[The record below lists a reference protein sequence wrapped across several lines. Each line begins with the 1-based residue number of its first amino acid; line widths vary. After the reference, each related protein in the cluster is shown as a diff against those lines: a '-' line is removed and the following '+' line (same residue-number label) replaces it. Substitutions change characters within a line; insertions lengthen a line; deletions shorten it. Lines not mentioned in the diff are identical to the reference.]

1 MIEVSG
7 RASPQTGTTAL
18 SRPWLGT
25 QGLPAKAPSS
35 PPSPWNLRQAPPRR
49 LVDGHGDGKT
59 DPHDYSSEPF
69 HRRICWDAPQLD
81 QVPPTHNPQWINK
94 QTKFRNATLLKTPS
108 ETTRL
113 FLWEVPPESQRLHR
127 ADKVA
132 SLPWV
137 QEGTKTQKQ
146 LLYKPK
152 DLHPLHIFKIDI
164 M

>member
-81 QVPPTHNPQWINK
+81 QVPPTHTPQCINK
-94 QTKFRNATLLKTPS
+94 QNSGTQPFSRHLQRPPDCFFEKCSQNPRGFTELIRWLLFPEFKKEPRHRSSCFINQRTCI
-108 ETTRL
+108 L
-113 FLWEVPPESQRLHR
+113 FTFSKL
-127 ADKVA
+127 
-132 SLPWV
+132 
-137 QEGTKTQKQ
+137 T
-146 LLYKPK
+146 
-152 DLHPLHIFKIDI
+152 
-164 M
+164 